1 MNIRN
6 MVRGSKFIFTI
17 VLISGCFAQMTVAQ
31 KKLPV
36 LKANS
41 KKVSIKDGS
50 ELKVDT
56 WNIVPEAKP
65 DIYKTSSKRV
75 TFYTDLDSMSFNI
88 NPKIGICD
96 FIILLNGR
104 DSAFT
109 QIRYELP
116 FLDKLK
122 RAKDYDLSDN
132 SVIPKFTYQ
141 PMDNPSLVRIR
152 HDFKLDSVAGSGNE
166 ISRILNLMHWVHN
179 AVRHDGN
186 SDNPRLQNSADLIRV
201 CKTEK
206 RGVNCRMMATILNE
220 CYLAMGI
227 KSRFVTCLPKDT
239 TDNDCH
245 VIDMVYSKSL
255 KKWLW
260 IDPTFDAY
268 VMNENGV
275 LMGIQEVRERLIS
288 GKPLILTPEANWNRI
303 NTQPQSYYLGYYM
316 AKNLYR
322 LRTPLASEYDTETW
336 RSGKEIGYV
345 DLLPLDGTQQNK
357 QKKERSFMNFGM
369 KYTYYISS
377 NPNLFWATPE

>member
-1 MNIRN
+1 MNTRN
-6 MVRGSKFIFTI
+6 MVRGAKIMFALLLLLT
-17 VLISGCFAQMTVAQ
+17 CYAQMAVAQ

-50 ELKVDT
+50 DLKVDT

-65 DIYKTSSKRV
+65 DIYKTYSKKV

-88 NPKIGICD
+88 NPKIGIYD
-96 FIILLNGR
+96 FIILLNGK

-109 QIRYELP
+109 QIRYEMSYLE
-116 FLDKLK
+116 KLK
-122 RAKDYDLSDN
+122 KAKDYNTSDN
-132 SVIPKFTYQ
+132 TVIPKFTYQ
-141 PMDNPSLVRIR
+141 SMDNPSLVKIR
-152 HDFKLDSVAGSGNE
+152 HDFNLDSVAGSGNE

-179 AVRHDGN
+179 IVRHDGN

-201 CKTEK
+201 CKTG

-220 CYLAMGI
+220 CYLSMGI
-227 KSRFVTCLPKDT
+227 KSRFVTCFPKDT